1 MNSSQHQPRSARL
14 ISVRKA
20 AALDIVFHGPKF
32 ILAEFAFGLCVCTAI
47 GVFILSRTSHPS
59 FWSITEGCFFLW
71 VALNYVPLL
80 LYAISI
86 VRRKSAQQ
94 EVAYELQHKQQYAL
108 QYTLQTALLL
118 CLPLALSLVAL
129 AQELHRNSRLKHS

>member
-1 MNSSQHQPRSARL
+1 MNSSHHQPGSDWL

-20 AALDIVFHGPKF
+20 AALDIVFHGPRF
-32 ILAEFAFGLCVCTAI
+32 ILAEFAFGLCICATI
-47 GVFILSRTSHPS
+47 GMFILSRMSHPS
-59 FWSITEGCFFLW
+59 FWSIAEGSFFLW

-94 EVAYELQHKQQYAL
+94 EVAYELQHKQRYAL
-108 QYTLQTALLL
+108 KYTLQTALLL
-118 CLPLALSLVAL
+118 CLPFALFLVAL
-129 AQELHRNSRLKHS
+129 SQELRQSTHQEKS